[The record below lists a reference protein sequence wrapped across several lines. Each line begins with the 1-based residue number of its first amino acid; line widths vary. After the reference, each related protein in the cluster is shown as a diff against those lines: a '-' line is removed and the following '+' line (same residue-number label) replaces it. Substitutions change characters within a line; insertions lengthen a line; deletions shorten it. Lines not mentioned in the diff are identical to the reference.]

1 MIQKLLRAKTDKEQ
15 ACAAGIGFGH
25 AQLEERKELRV
36 LTSEPGRLVIW
47 AEELER
53 KNRPTVCALGLKRG
67 RPRDCLFLRDQGKST
82 RPDLA

>member
-1 MIQKLLRAKTDKEQ
+1 MVFPRRTSRVCPPQRTYRQGARSDKQDNCVRAKTDKEQ

-47 AEELER
+47 A
-53 KNRPTVCALGLKRG
+53 
-67 RPRDCLFLRDQGKST
+67 CLLYTSDAA
-82 RPDLA
+82 DE